1 MHARLRFGLDA
12 GRGEERS
19 GGSAAR
25 RGSES
30 VSVRWFGLGSLPVQA
45 VYPPFSASAVPL
57 RLHCFSRDLRSGW
70 RRVATRLGAGG
81 EGSVLP
87 TPTRVVAAPTTRKR
101 ARARAQPSCP
111 FTCEKTTATKRPIQ
125 IEPTREFVPPHL
137 TLVLFVTT
145 EPLPRLS
152 TTLFSQNHGFIIL
165 YFVFVM
171 IMSSLKISYFL
182 EIVLKYNNV
191 NHVIVFCGLAQ
202 YIMRFKLFIIYKH
215 GQCGHEV

>member
-81 EGSVLP
+81 QGSVLP

-171 IMSSLKISYFL
+171 IISKNIIFL
-182 EIVLKYNNV
+182 RNSVEIQHCKPC
-191 NHVIVFCGLAQ
+191 HSFFGLAQ

-215 GQCGHEV
+215 GQCEHEV